1 MNSSNLIPL
10 HVYGYEYQLTP
21 EDIARQIRIGV
32 IQLVIEQDQK
42 YIKVLNE
49 TIARSKIQHA
59 VQPEELNTTH
69 VNQKGPSTAQPPAQQ
84 DSYAEPFS
92 MKKTLALIW
101 KASPPIFLLYLI
113 TAFYG
118 FYEVGNELNSRRGT
132 TGTIMVED
140 IRSSILSQVHVDY
153 TQVTPTDER
162 ERLALARR
170 MFNTAEISDALRSL
184 DGLRSIIS
192 TGQVQNIHKTDG
204 IVTLFTWLKYIKPTG
219 ISTFAVVIQSPGNK
233 PIEFIFQRAGISWFL
248 VDVLLV

>member
-10 HVYGYEYQLTP
+10 HVYGHEYQLSP
-21 EDIARQIRIGV
+21 EDIARQLRIGV

-42 YIKVLNE
+42 YIRVLNE

-59 VQPEELNTTH
+59 VQPEEHQATHINQTGPNTA
-69 VNQKGPSTAQPPAQQ
+69 PPPAQQ
-84 DSYAEPFS
+84 DSYQEPFS
-92 MKKTLALIW
+92 MKKTMSLIW
-101 KASPPIFLLYLI
+101 KASLPIFIFYLI

-118 FYEVGNELNSRRGT
+118 FYEVGNELNGRRGT

-140 IRSSILSQVHVDY
+140 IRSSILKQVHVDY

-192 TGQVQNIHKTDG
+192 TGQVQDIYQSDG

-219 ISTFAVVIQSPGNK
+219 ISSFAVVIQSPGNK
-233 PIEFIFQRAGISWFL
+233 PIEFIFQRAGLSWFL
-248 VDVLLV
+248 VDVLVA